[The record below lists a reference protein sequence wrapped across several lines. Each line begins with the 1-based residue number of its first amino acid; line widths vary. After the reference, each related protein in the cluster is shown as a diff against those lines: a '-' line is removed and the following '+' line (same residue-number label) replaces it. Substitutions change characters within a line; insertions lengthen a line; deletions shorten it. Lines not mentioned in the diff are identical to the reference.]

1 MDSSSIKTLSLLRKQ
16 FNRGCVEHG
25 LLEDGDRIL
34 VALSGGKDSMLLTR
48 LLAERQRIFRPSI
61 SVGAAYVTMDNI
73 PYETDRSYLEAYCAS
88 LGLPLHILHTSFDD
102 SEAAP
107 SDTLAA
113 RRRKTKCFLCSWNR
127 RKALFSFASAEGFN
141 KVALGHHQDDVIVT
155 FLMNLTYEGSLH
167 SITPSMPMRHYPLT
181 VIRPLYLAP
190 EPLIRELAASLGLA
204 KQKTP
209 CPYETATKRDAMTQV
224 FEALQRHNA
233 EARYSIWSAL
243 RGREGGADPLDAD

>member
-1 MDSSSIKTLSLLRKQ
+1 MSKSPEPSSLVRLRRLFRRACADYSLLS
-16 FNRGCVEHG
+16 
-25 LLEDGDRIL
+25 DGDRVL
-34 VALSGGKDSMLLTR
+34 VALSGGKDSLVMAR
-48 LLAERQRIFRPSI
+48 LLADQRRILKPRI
-61 SVGAAYVTMDNI
+61 EVEAAHVIMDNI

-167 SITPSMPMRHYPLT
+167 SITPSMPMRHP
-181 VIRPLYLAP
+181 
-190 EPLIRELAASLGLA
+190 
-204 KQKTP
+204 
-209 CPYETATKRDAMTQV
+209 
-224 FEALQRHNA
+224 
-233 EARYSIWSAL
+233 SAL
-243 RGREGGADPLDAD
+243 SCPRAAHPRACRPSRP